1 MQSVWYYLRSAAPV
15 RARGTA
21 LIWTC
26 EIMFAALGERFNC
39 VPMRVG
45 SVHEATPVERTT
57 LAGSDHEAAV
67 CVGALVAVIG
77 ATAIGVLGVGI
88 ETMFGL

>member
-1 MQSVWYYLRSAAPV
+1 M
-15 RARGTA
+15 
-21 LIWTC
+21 IWTC
-26 EIMFAALGERFNC
+26 EIIVAALDESFNC

-45 SVHEATPVERTT
+45 SDHEATPVERTT
-57 LAGSDHEAAV
+57 LVAGSDHEAAV